1 MFVQFHVCTVTQFI
15 YALVVKLLYVLCISY
30 LWWPCGSLRESL
42 NQLYGNRKMR
52 SALCANH
59 EIHPDSCANRK
70 MRSALRANRKIC
82 SAFYINLEIRSAF
95 AQITRTNKTQIANH
109 KTVLIENAITLRDE
123 PHLLVIAHAHQI
135 QRGHLAVAACAV
147 TDGRHQ
153 AVFGWQVVCTNC

>member
-1 MFVQFHVCTVTQFI
+1 
-15 YALVVKLLYVLCISY
+15 
-30 LWWPCGSLRESL
+30 
-42 NQLYGNRKMR
+42 
-52 SALCANH
+52 
-59 EIHPDSCANRK
+59 

-153 AVFGWQVVCTNC
+153 AVFGWQVVCTNCWTTDGSDPRHATWLLLLLETVQGHPSSPSRDPWNPKEVQAYKVLFSFSWISLQPQLVEESI